1 MLYFYL
7 TYTHLI
13 CYSIHTMNADTH
25 FSASAT
31 TDSRAEQ
38 LRQFKSEVKNWM
50 RENRIKAGDIA
61 SWTEK
66 SVGTVKNWLYT
77 PLNITDENQQL
88 IRNFMEQYERGF
100 IGISGDCINREN
112 PSKSVGFISINLQE
126 HALSEDTPEYWC
138 MAAEVRTNLL
148 NNSKGVSIYEFSDA
162 HIAFAKWFTELIMTR
177 TREVIAPAY
186 KEELSN
192 GKKFELSRYIK
203 ESPSTLEPYSVGFCV
218 ACESNSERYIPVII
232 DQWKPTYL
240 LAAAGISNQTAGQFI
255 LSILQEATEQMNDTN
270 LRAFLE
276 EGINLESIPCSGFYR
291 V

>member
-1 MLYFYL
+1 
-7 TYTHLI
+7 
-13 CYSIHTMNADTH
+13 MNTDTR
-25 FSASAT
+25 FSASPA
-31 TDSRAEQ
+31 TDSREQQ
-38 LRQFKSEVKNWM
+38 LRQFKSEVKDWM
-50 RENRIKAGDIA
+50 REHRIKVSDIA

-100 IGISGDCINREN
+100 VSVSGDSINREA
-112 PSKSVGFISINLQE
+112 PYKSIGFIKVDIQE
-126 HALSEDTPEYWC
+126 LALSVDAPEFWC
-138 MAAEVRTNLL
+138 MAAEVRTDLL
-148 NNSKGVSIYEFSDA
+148 NSTPSTYENLDSHITFATWLSD
-162 HIAFAKWFTELIMTR
+162 LIMKR
-177 TREVIAPAY
+177 TREVIAPVY
-186 KEELSN
+186 KDVVSN
-192 GKKFELSRYIK
+192 GKKFDISQYIK
-203 ESPSTLEPYSVGFCV
+203 DAPSTMEPMTFSYVSGLGFGGLEYH
-218 ACESNSERYIPVII
+218 RYLPVII

-276 EGINLESIPCSGFYR
+276 EGINLESVPCSGYYN

>member
-1 MLYFYL
+1 
-7 TYTHLI
+7 
-13 CYSIHTMNADTH
+13 MNADTH
-25 FSASAT
+25 FPASAT

-61 SWTEK
+61 AWTEK

-77 PLNITDENQQL
+77 TLNITDENQQL
-88 IRNFMEQYERGF
+88 IRNFIEQYERGF
-100 IGISGDCINREN
+100 ISISGDCINREA
-112 PSKSVGFISINLQE
+112 PYKSIGFIKVDIQE
-126 HALSEDTPEYWC
+126 LALSVDAPEFWC
-138 MAAEVRTNLL
+138 MAAEVRTDLL
-148 NNSKGVSIYEFSDA
+148 NSTPSTYENLDSHITFATWLSD
-162 HIAFAKWFTELIMTR
+162 LIMKR
-177 TREVIAPAY
+177 TREVIAPVY
-186 KEELSN
+186 KDVVSN
-192 GKKFELSRYIK
+192 GKKFDISQYIK
-203 ESPSTLEPYSVGFCV
+203 DAPSTMEPMAFSYVSGLGFGSLEYH
-218 ACESNSERYIPVII
+218 RYLPVII